1 MSDVQPAAQI
11 QREKLRKVFEFLKAY
26 LELRFPPLRDV
37 ERQLRTLWLKNLPQH
52 PSVEVFR
59 ADTDSEDETGDA
71 DVVLHGR
78 HVMTGSG
85 DGSARLWDAATCSA
99 FPVCASHNCA
109 E

>member
-1 MSDVQPAAQI
+1 
-11 QREKLRKVFEFLKAY
+11 
-26 LELRFPPLRDV
+26 
-37 ERQLRTLWLKNLPQH
+37 
-52 PSVEVFR
+52 VEVFR